1 MRSTVQDMTLE
12 QYTQELLPAWEYL
25 MLRDAPTDFAAEI
38 VWPWFND
45 IAPVKAEK
53 YGMEAW
59 LTLGV
64 KALVVE
70 TNGGFYRWKRMV
82 EVGVPHED
90 EDYLDTIRDTFG
102 YSIMMGVLQYGRPI
116 DIQWSGASMFYDR
129 HPTTKAKDYND
140 QLIGEVWYQG
150 IDSMAFWNAFR
161 MSVKMFREG
170 P

>member
-1 MRSTVQDMTLE
+1 MHQSALQFTLE
-12 QYTQELLPAWEYL
+12 QYITEYLPAWEYL
-25 MLRDAPTDFAAEI
+25 MLRDAPTDFAAEV

-70 TNGGFYRWKRMV
+70 TNGGFFRWKRMV
-82 EVGVPHED
+82 QIGVEHED
-90 EDYLDTIRDTFG
+90 EEYLDTVRDTFG
-102 YSIMMGVLQYGRPI
+102 YSIMMGVLQYGVPK
-116 DIQWSGASMFYDR
+116 DIGWSGTSMFYDR
-129 HPTTKAKDYND
+129 HPAKTAQDFND

-150 IDSMAFWNAFR
+150 IESMAFWNAFR
-161 MSVKMFREG
+161 MSAKMWKEG